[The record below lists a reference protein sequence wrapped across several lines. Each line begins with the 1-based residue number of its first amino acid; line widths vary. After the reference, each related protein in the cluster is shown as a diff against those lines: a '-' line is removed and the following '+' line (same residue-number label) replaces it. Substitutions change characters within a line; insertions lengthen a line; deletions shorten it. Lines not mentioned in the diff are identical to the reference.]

1 LGLSRES
8 SWRSSVESFTLRDH
22 VLCNWIQWISSQ
34 SSWTVRFGVRACR
47 NDDPC
52 CGCWL
57 PQCPKV
63 HSFIPSGHT
72 KIGFNHYRGS
82 VRKSQCPMRR
92 LPFPY
97 GRRVHSS
104 MLVQDPPP
112 GLPFSRG
119 SCWLDQSSTCPSMM
133 SKWLPKRMGR
143 IPEQP
148 GAQTHLCLPLHRSH
162 PKATRPRHILTTW
175 IQRENT
181 HPICPAQSKPTNE
194 DSRKPSLNVR
204 RLRVAA
210 QKHVQKSTVFPNLMD
225 NNGTQTTSVARGG
238 RFICPR
244 KPPLG
249 PFHHTNSRA
258 LCTRSR
264 GRKTGIWS
272 DARHGS
278 GETVDSA
285 SIADGTKYTCP
296 MYLEMVLDQPG
307 DCSIARFP

>member
-63 HSFIPSGHT
+63 HNFIPSGHT
-72 KIGFNHYRGS
+72 KIGFNHCRGS
-82 VRKSQCPMRR
+82 VRKSQFPMRR

-148 GAQTHLCLPLHRSH
+148 VAQTHLCLPLHRSH

-225 NNGTQTTSVARGG
+225 NNGAQTTSVARGEDSYA
-238 RFICPR
+238 RENRPSVHPTIQIHVPYVPEAAAE
-244 KPPLG
+244 KPGSGPTCAMALERLSIPLLL
-249 PFHHTNSRA
+249 PTVRNTHALCISRWYLISRA
-258 LCTRSR
+258 
-264 GRKTGIWS
+264 I
-272 DARHGS
+272 
-278 GETVDSA
+278 V
-285 SIADGTKYTCP
+285 P
-296 MYLEMVLDQPG
+296 
-307 DCSIARFP
+307 